1 MKAVSNPVVIVS
13 VLVSVWN
20 LITDPTTKGL
30 SDSTQAMTQDQ
41 KVRAKKAAGQP
52 ERPVAK
58 EPEVDAELQGVNPH
72 FLDFLDADTYG
83 RKYDIV
89 TEMEEELDDHLI
101 NQMAASIDEII
112 EDGRLEDR
120 ILQLEACLRT
130 KARYEL
136 NRAR

>member
-1 MKAVSNPVVIVS
+1 MASA
-13 VLVSVWN
+13 
-20 LITDPTTKGL
+20 G
-30 SDSTQAMTQDQ
+30 DSTKAMTQDQ
-41 KVRAKKAAGQP
+41 KVLAKKAAGQP